1 MSRISRRDALKLSGA
16 TLAAMAAGNGAQAA
30 WNGLQPPPGLTQVNT
45 TFKSL
50 RPFDPGEPIGSREMR
65 ISFLGTSVIE
75 RRAQARSSVFVEL
88 GNGEAFV
95 FDCGSG
101 VVSNYVAMSIPWSKM
116 NKIFLTHLHG
126 DHTSDLTHVYCFGP
140 QGDRKS
146 PLFVWG
152 PSSSGVRNP
161 DYPAN
166 PRKQRHNP
174 EYYDDGTLT
183 FCEHFR
189 EMNRW
194 HTESQ
199 SFVSTEW
206 DPAEVVTTGIPGWPG
221 VGFQA
226 SPGDG
231 YDIYATELDWATGD
245 AGEYWC
251 TNTMLVPRETPA
263 PGPGQ
268 VPVPFDTAPW
278 VAYQTDEVRISFFRS
293 VHGRNGSLGYKL
305 EWLTEGLSMI
315 FTGDTKPNEF
325 LLDSATAG
333 ERPVDVLISEIVVD
347 PEIWVAR
354 QSGITDEC
362 DPTFQAGLLNAEA
375 VQENSHTPQKAFG
388 YILNELQKA
397 RKTPRLAVGTHF
409 QATDDTI
416 FMAMKDIRSSYGG
429 PVTIASDLMVLRV
442 TRPAVDQRRAIVS
455 DYSWSAAWNQKRE
468 TALPKYCDTDPESDN
483 PYKPMAPLAQFDEE
497 LLDGVIDPCRYDP
510 TGWQCAGNAPCPPA
524 GTKRPR

>member
-1 MSRISRRDALKLSGA
+1 MSAISRRDALKLSGA
-16 TLAAMAAGNGAQAA
+16 ALAGLAVGGTAQAA
-30 WNGLQPPPGLTQVNT
+30 RDGMQPPWWSTQVNT
-45 TFKSL
+45 LFALLK
-50 RPFDPGEPIGSREMR
+50 PFNPREPVGRKEMR

-75 RRAQARSSVFVEL
+75 RRAQVRSSVFVEL

-101 VVSNYVAMSIPWSKM
+101 VVSNAVAMNIPWSKM

-146 PLFVWG
+146 PLFIWG

-174 EYYDDGTLT
+174 EYFEDGTLT
-183 FCEHFR
+183 FCERFR

-199 SFVSTEW
+199 SFVATEW
-206 DPAEVVTTGIPGWPG
+206 DPVEVGTKGIPGWPG
-221 VGFQA
+221 VEFQL
-226 SPGDG
+226 PLGDG
-231 YDIYATELDWATGD
+231 YDIYATELDWASGD

-251 TNTMLVPRETPA
+251 TNTMLVPSETPT

-268 VPVPFDTAPW
+268 VRVPFDTGPW
-278 VAYQTDEVRISFFRS
+278 VAYQTDEVRISFLRS

-315 FTGDTKPNEF
+315 FTGDTKPNDF
-325 LLDSATAG
+325 LLESAAAG

-347 PEIWVAR
+347 PQIWVAR

-362 DPTFQAGLLNAEA
+362 DPTFQAGHRAA
-375 VQENSHTPQKAFG
+375 PG
-388 YILNELQKA
+388 D
-397 RKTPRLAVGTHF
+397 RLRLFLVRQLG
-409 QATDDTI
+409 
-416 FMAMKDIRSSYGG
+416 S
-429 PVTIASDLMVLRV
+429 
-442 TRPAVDQRRAIVS
+442 PAQDRF
-455 DYSWSAAWNQKRE
+455 
-468 TALPKYCDTDPESDN
+468 
-483 PYKPMAPLAQFDEE
+483 AQ
-497 LLDGVIDPCRYDP
+497 VR
-510 TGWQCAGNAPCPPA
+510 
-524 GTKRPR
+524 

>member
-16 TLAAMAAGNGAQAA
+16 TLAAMAAGSGAQAA

-101 VVSNYVAMSIPWSKM
+101 VVSNYVAMNIPWSKM

-126 DHTSDLTHVYCFGP
+126 DHTSDLTHIYCFGP

-146 PLFVWG
+146 PLFIWG
-152 PSSSGVRNP
+152 PSRSDVKNP

-166 PRKQRHNP
+166 PRKQRYNP
-174 EYYDDGTLT
+174 EYYEDGTLT
-183 FCEHFR
+183 FCERFR

-199 SFVSTEW
+199 SFVGTEW
-206 DPAEVVTTGIPGWPG
+206 DADEIKTKGIPGWPG

-226 SPGDG
+226 SLGDG

-251 TNTMLVPRETPA
+251 TNTMLVPREVTPK
-263 PGPGQ
+263 PGQIRVPFGTGPGI
-268 VPVPFDTAPW
+268 
-278 VAYQTDEVRISFFRS
+278 AYETTEVRISFFPS

-315 FTGDTKPNEF
+315 FTGDTKPNDF
-325 LLDSATAG
+325 LLTSAKAG
-333 ERPVDVLISEIVVD
+333 GRPVDVLINEIVVD

-354 QSGITDEC
+354 QSGITDPC
-362 DPTFQAGLLNAEA
+362 DPTFQSGLLNAEA

-388 YILNELQKA
+388 YIMKELQA
-397 RKTPRLAVGTHF
+397 DQCAPRLAVGTHF

-416 FMAMKDIRSSYGG
+416 SMAMDDIRYWYSG
-429 PVTIASDLMVLRV
+429 PVLIASDLTVLKV
-442 TRPAVDQRRAIVS
+442 TRSAIEACRAVVS
-455 DYSWSAAWNQKRE
+455 DYSWSAKWDRPGKA
-468 TALPKYCDTDPESDN
+468 ALPKYYDTDSDN
-483 PYKPMAPLAQFDEE
+483 PYRPMAPLAQFDQE
-497 LLDGVIDPCRYDP
+497 LLDGVLDPCMYDP
-510 TGWQCAGNAPCPPA
+510 SGWQCAGNVPCPPA
-524 GTKRPR
+524 ETKRLR

>member
-1 MSRISRRDALKLSGA
+1 VSAAL
-16 TLAAMAAGNGAQAA
+16 
-30 WNGLQPPPGLTQVNT
+30 
-45 TFKSL
+45 
-50 RPFDPGEPIGSREMR
+50 
-65 ISFLGTSVIE
+65 
-75 RRAQARSSVFVEL
+75 
-88 GNGEAFV
+88 
-95 FDCGSG
+95 
-101 VVSNYVAMSIPWSKM
+101 
-116 NKIFLTHLHG
+116 
-126 DHTSDLTHVYCFGP
+126 
-140 QGDRKS
+140 
-146 PLFVWG
+146 
-152 PSSSGVRNP
+152 
-161 DYPAN
+161 
-166 PRKQRHNP
+166 
-174 EYYDDGTLT
+174 
-183 FCEHFR
+183 
-189 EMNRW
+189 
-194 HTESQ
+194 
-199 SFVSTEW
+199 
-206 DPAEVVTTGIPGWPG
+206 
-221 VGFQA
+221 
-226 SPGDG
+226 GDG
-231 YDIYATELDWATGD
+231 YDIYATELNWSTGD
-245 AGEYWC
+245 AGKYWC
-251 TNTMLVPRETPA
+251 SNTTLVPKSTPL
-263 PGPGQ
+263 PDPGQ
-268 VPVPFDTAPW
+268 VRVPFGTGPW
-278 VAYQTDEVRISFFRS
+278 IAYQTSDVRISFFQS

-416 FMAMKDIRSSYGG
+416 VMAMKDIRSSYGG

>member
-50 RPFDPGEPIGSREMR
+50 RPFDPAEPIGSREMR

-101 VVSNYVAMSIPWSKM
+101 VVSNYVAMNIPWSKM

-126 DHTSDLTHVYCFGP
+126 DHTSDLTHIYCFGP

-146 PLFVWG
+146 PLFIWG
-152 PSSSGVRNP
+152 PSRSDVKNP

-166 PRKQRHNP
+166 PRKQRYNP
-174 EYYDDGTLT
+174 EYYEDGTLT
-183 FCEHFR
+183 FCERFR

-199 SFVSTEW
+199 SFVGTEW
-206 DPAEVVTTGIPGWPG
+206 DADEIKTKGIPGWPG

-226 SPGDG
+226 SLGDG

-251 TNTMLVPRETPA
+251 TNTMLVPREVTPK
-263 PGPGQ
+263 PGQIRVPFGTGPGI
-268 VPVPFDTAPW
+268 
-278 VAYQTDEVRISFFRS
+278 AYETTEVRISFFPS

-315 FTGDTKPNEF
+315 FTGDTKPNDF
-325 LLDSATAG
+325 LLTSAKAG
-333 ERPVDVLISEIVVD
+333 GRPVDVLISEIVVD

-354 QSGITDEC
+354 QSGITDPC
-362 DPTFQAGLLNAEA
+362 DPTFQSGLLNAEA

-388 YILNELQKA
+388 YIMKELQA
-397 RKTPRLAVGTHF
+397 DQCAPRLAVGTHF

-416 FMAMKDIRSSYGG
+416 SMAMDDIRDWYSG
-429 PVTIASDLMVLRV
+429 PVLIASDLTVLKV
-442 TRPAVDQRRAIVS
+442 TQSAIEACRAVVS
-455 DYSWSAAWNQKRE
+455 DYSWSAKWDRPRKA
-468 TALPKYCDTDPESDN
+468 ALPKYYDTGSDN
-483 PYKPMAPLAQFDEE
+483 PYKPMAPLAQFDQE
-497 LLDGVIDPCRYDP
+497 LLDGVLDPCMYDP
-510 TGWQCAGNAPCPPA
+510 SGWQCAGNVPCPPA
-524 GTKRPR
+524 GTKRLR

>member
-101 VVSNYVAMSIPWSKM
+101 VVSNYVAMNIPWSKM

-126 DHTSDLTHVYCFGP
+126 DHTSDLTHIYCFGP

-146 PLFVWG
+146 PLFIWG
-152 PSSSGVRNP
+152 PSRSDVKNP

-166 PRKQRHNP
+166 PRKQRYNP
-174 EYYDDGTLT
+174 EYYEDGTLT
-183 FCEHFR
+183 FCERFR

-199 SFVSTEW
+199 SFVGTEW
-206 DPAEVVTTGIPGWPG
+206 DADEIKTKGIPGWPG
-221 VGFQA
+221 VGLQA
-226 SPGDG
+226 SLGDG

-251 TNTMLVPRETPA
+251 TNTMLVPREVTPK
-263 PGPGQ
+263 PGQIRVPFGTGPGI
-268 VPVPFDTAPW
+268 
-278 VAYQTDEVRISFFRS
+278 AYETTEVRISFFPS

-315 FTGDTKPNEF
+315 FTGDTKPNDF
-325 LLDSATAG
+325 LLTSAKAG
-333 ERPVDVLISEIVVD
+333 GRPVDVLISEIVVE

-354 QSGITDEC
+354 QSGITDPC
-362 DPTFQAGLLNAEA
+362 DPTFQSGLLNAEA

-388 YILNELQKA
+388 YIMKELQA
-397 RKTPRLAVGTHF
+397 DQCAPRLAVGTHF

-416 FMAMKDIRSSYGG
+416 SMAMDDIRYWYSG
-429 PVTIASDLMVLRV
+429 PVLIASDLTVLKV
-442 TRPAVDQRRAIVS
+442 TRSAIEACRAVVS
-455 DYSWSAAWNQKRE
+455 DYSWSAKWDRPGKA
-468 TALPKYCDTDPESDN
+468 ALPKYYDTDSDN
-483 PYKPMAPLAQFDEE
+483 PYRPMAPLAQFDQE
-497 LLDGVIDPCRYDP
+497 LLDGVLDPCMYDP
-510 TGWQCAGNAPCPPA
+510 SGWQCAGNVPCSPA
-524 GTKRPR
+524 GTKRLR

>member
-50 RPFDPGEPIGSREMR
+50 RPFDPGEPIGSKEMR

-101 VVSNYVAMSIPWSKM
+101 VVSNYVAVGIPWSRM

-126 DHTSDLTHVYCFGP
+126 DHTSDLTHIYCFGP

-146 PLFVWG
+146 PLFIWG
-152 PSSSGVRNP
+152 PSRSGVPNP

-166 PRKQRHNP
+166 RMMQIAEYNVP
-174 EYYDDGTLT
+174 EFDDGTLE
-183 FCEHFR
+183 FCRHFR
-189 EMNRW
+189 AMNRW

-199 SFVSTEW
+199 SFVATEW
-206 DPAEVVTTGIPGWPG
+206 DPLEIQAKGIPGWPG
-221 VGFQA
+221 VAFQL
-226 SPGDG
+226 PLGDG

-245 AGEYWC
+245 ATDWWC
-251 TNTMLVPRETPA
+251 TNTRLVAAQETPA
-263 PGPGQ
+263 PGQ
-268 VPVPFDTAPW
+268 QRVPFRTADG
-278 VAYQTDEVRISFFRS
+278 VAYETPEVRISFFPS

-315 FTGDTKPNEF
+315 FTGDTKPNNF
-325 LLDSATAG
+325 LVDSAMAG
-333 ERPVDVLISEIVVD
+333 SRPVDVLVSEIVVD
-347 PEIWVAR
+347 PEIWVSR
-354 QSGITDEC
+354 QSGITTEC

-388 YILNELQKA
+388 YILNELKTA
-397 RKTPRLAVGTHF
+397 RRAPRLAVGTHF

-416 FMAMKDIRSSYGG
+416 ALALQDIRSWYDG
-429 PVTIASDLMVLRV
+429 PLTIASDLMVLRV
-442 TRPAVDQRRAIVS
+442 TQSAIEQRRAVVS
-455 DYSWSAAWNQKRE
+455 DYSWSATWDRQRK
-468 TALPKYCDTDPESDN
+468 TAEPKYADNSAGN
-483 PYKPMAPLAQFDEE
+483 PYRPMAPLAQFDQQ
-497 LLDGVIDPCRYDP
+497 LLDGVIEPCDYDL
-510 TGWQCAGNAPCPPA
+510 TGWQCAGNPPCPP
-524 GTKRPR
+524 TSTR